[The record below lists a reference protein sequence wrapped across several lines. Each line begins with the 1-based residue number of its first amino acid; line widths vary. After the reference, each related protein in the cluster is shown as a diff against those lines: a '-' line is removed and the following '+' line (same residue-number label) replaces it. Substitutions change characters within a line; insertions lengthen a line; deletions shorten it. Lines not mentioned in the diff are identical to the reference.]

1 MPETFSIFYSIVELF
16 SSVLSLL
23 IYVAIAF
30 GLYRMARAIGFANPW
45 MAWIPFCQDYTLGW
59 VADQHSQRNQG
70 KTTTYRKKL
79 LGLHIAIAA
88 IVAVLVVVLIVC
100 VVAVMITGIAG
111 DNYNPDAIMNQPPD
125 LSDDQIATIGLVV
138 LLPLLA
144 LLVVY
149 IIYTVFY
156 YIALHKLLKLFAPD
170 SATGFLL
177 LALFIPLAAPIL
189 FLVLSKNQPVFT
201 DAQPETVAPNEN
213 TETDS
218 WDWNG

>member
-16 SSVLSLL
+16 ASVLSLL

-100 VVAVMITGIAG
+100 LVAMAFIGLG
-111 DNYNPDAIMNQPPD
+111 DVYNPDTIMNEVSAQRD
-125 LSDDQIATIGLVV
+125 EFLAVIGFAM

-201 DAQPETVAPNEN
+201 DAQPETVVTNEN

>member
-1 MPETFSIFYSIVELF
+1 MPDVVSIFYSLIQF
-16 SSVLSLL
+16 ISSILSLL
-23 IYVAIAF
+23 VYVAIAF
-30 GLYRMARAIGFANPW
+30 GLYRMARAAGFQNPW

-59 VADQHSQRNQG
+59 VADEHCKRNEG
-70 KTTTYRKKL
+70 KETTYRKKL

-88 IVAVLVVVLIVC
+88 IVAALVVVLIAC
-100 VVAVMITGIAG
+100 VVVVVITGITG
-111 DNYNPDAIMNQPPD
+111 DAYNPDAIMNEVPAQRD
-125 LSDDQIATIGLVV
+125 EILAAIGFAM

-156 YIALHKLLKLFAPD
+156 YIALHKLFKLFAPD

-177 LALFIPLAAPIL
+177 LALFIPVAAPIL
-189 FLVLSKNQPVFT
+189 FLVLSKNQPLFT
-201 DAQPETVAPNEN
+201 DAEPEATALGSDAEA
-213 TETDS
+213 DS

>member
-1 MPETFSIFYSIVELF
+1 MPETFSIFYSIVELCA
-16 SSVLSLL
+16 SVLSLL

-100 VVAVMITGIAG
+100 LVAMAFIGLG
-111 DNYNPDAIMNQPPD
+111 DVYNPDTIMNEVPAQRD
-125 LSDDQIATIGLVV
+125 EFLAVIGFAM

-177 LALFIPLAAPIL
+177 LALFVPLAAPIL

-201 DAQPETVAPNEN
+201 DAQPETVVTNEN